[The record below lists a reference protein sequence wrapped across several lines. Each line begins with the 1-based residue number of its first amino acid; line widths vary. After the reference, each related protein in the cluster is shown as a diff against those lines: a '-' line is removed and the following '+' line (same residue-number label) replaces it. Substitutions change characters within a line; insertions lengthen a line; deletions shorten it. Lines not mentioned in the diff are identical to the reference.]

1 MVEAT
6 SSIAQIL
13 TIRITTA
20 SHVLAQLRA
29 RNAVKRELQA
39 QGLKVSH
46 YAAREIS
53 SWAQVYLEDHPQ
65 LLDEARPVVEAW
77 LAQGVFGKRAAKA
90 FKEGLLNGQFEGER
104 SVANGQS

>member
-1 MVEAT
+1 MTMAEANHRL
-6 SSIAQIL
+6 AQSP

-29 RNAVKRELQA
+29 RNAVKRELQK
-39 QGLKVSH
+39 QGHKVSH

-77 LAQGVFGKRAAKA
+77 IAQGVFGKRAQ
-90 FKEGLLNGQFEGER
+90 KEFIKQSKIEQSQGEE
-104 SVANGQS
+104 SAANG